1 MVTISQVLGA
11 LPGNPVMLDS
21 VTRPAVKT
29 WLGRCGWQSSEY
41 IGLDVATLQSLYS
54 SPTHYWQLRGKVYDT
69 VKGQTE
75 AERDYNPRDVALREH
90 LARQGHVLPPPR
102 TGGFN
107 GKRGG
112 YQNGATTTAS
122 SSATE
127 AAAAAAATAS
137 TASGE
142 ATTASTAGQTNI
154 AAEIAR
160 LFALLGQQGQS
171 GISEARVVELIRQ
184 HATVTHAV
192 TVTNGEATKTVDG
205 AHPKLSVLLQVLA
218 AKDHAGRS
226 PQVLL
231 VGPTASGKTHAAEQA
246 ADALGLPFYLHGAMS
261 MSHELLGFVDAAGNY
276 HRTPFRDA
284 FENGGVVLLDELDS
298 WDASVTLALNA
309 ALANGVA
316 SFPDG
321 MIRRHK
327 DCIVIGA
334 ANTWGT
340 GATAEYVGRTRLDAA
355 FLSRFPVKIT
365 WERDATI
372 EKAIAQDDTWA
383 ARVMAARERA
393 AKAGLKHLIDPRHT
407 AAGAALIRSGMS
419 ADMAAALTYQAG
431 LSPEQ
436 VRMVEGV

>member
-1 MVTISQVLGA
+1 MVTIATVLGA
-11 LPGNPVMLDS
+11 LPGNPITLDS

-41 IGLDVATLQSLYS
+41 IGLDVATLQSLYCV
-54 SPTHYWQLRGKVYDT
+54 PDTAWALRGKAYNAT
-69 VKGQTE
+69 KGREE
-75 AERDYNPRDVALREH
+75 AEREYNPRDVALREH

-102 TGGFN
+102 TGGFT

-112 YQNGATTTAS
+112 YQNGAASTASTAS

-127 AAAAAAATAS
+127 ATAS
-137 TASGE
+137 SE

-160 LFALLGQQGQS
+160 LFALLGQQGQG

-184 HATVTHAV
+184 HATVTHTV

-205 AHPKLSVLLQVLA
+205 AHPKLATLLQVLA
-218 AKDHAGRS
+218 AKDHADRS

-231 VGPTASGKTHAAEQA
+231 VGPTGSGKTHACEQA

-261 MSHELLGFVDAAGNY
+261 MSHELMGFVDAAGNY

-393 AKAGLKHLIDPRHT
+393 AKNGLKHLIDPRHT

-431 LSPEQ
+431 LSAEQ

>member
-1 MVTISQVLGA
+1 MVTIASVLGA
-11 LPGNPVMLDS
+11 LPGNPINLDS

-41 IGLDVATLQSLYS
+41 IGLDVATLRELYV
-54 SPTHYWQLRGKVYDT
+54 SPVHHWNLRGKAYDAA
-69 VKGQTE
+69 KGQAE
-75 AERDYNPRDVALREH
+75 AEREYNPRDVALREH
-90 LARQGHVLPPPR
+90 LARQGHVLLPPR
-102 TGGFN
+102 AGGFS

-112 YQNGATTTAS
+112 YQNGAAS

-127 AAAAAAATAS
+127 AAATAATATA
-137 TASGE
+137 TASAE
-142 ATTASTAGQTNI
+142 QGQTNI
-154 AAEIAR
+154 AAEITR
-160 LFALLGQQGQS
+160 LFALLGQQRQG

-192 TVTNGEATKTVDG
+192 TVTNGEATKTVAG
-205 AHPKLSVLLQVLA
+205 AHPKLSVLLQALG

-246 ADALGLPFYLHGAMS
+246 AEVLSLPFYLHGAMS

-284 FENGGVVLLDELDS
+284 FEKGGVVLLDELDS

-321 MIRRHK
+321 MVRRHK
-327 DCIVIGA
+327 DCIVVGA

-355 FLSRFPVKIT
+355 FLSRFPVKIQ
-365 WERDATI
+365 WERDPAI
-372 EKAIAQDDTWA
+372 EKALACGDDAWT

-393 AKAGLKHLIDPRHT
+393 AKNGLKHLIDPRHT
-407 AAGAALIRSGMS
+407 AAGAALIRSGMWP
-419 ADMAAALTYQAG
+419 DMAAALTYQAG